1 MILSGICISLIKQ
14 SPKNKLTHTNIF
26 SERPS
31 SDFNGV
37 VHFIN
42 RKRFLETH
50 SFCYGLVGGYCR
62 LSDWFGSFSFQQKT
76 NQNCGDT
83 VP

>member
-1 MILSGICISLIKQ
+1 MILSAICISLIKQ
-14 SPKNKLTHTNIF
+14 SPKNKLIHTNIF
-26 SERPS
+26 YDSSERPS

-42 RKRFLETH
+42 RKRFLETD

-62 LSDWFGSFSFQQKT
+62 LSD
-76 NQNCGDT
+76 
-83 VP
+83 